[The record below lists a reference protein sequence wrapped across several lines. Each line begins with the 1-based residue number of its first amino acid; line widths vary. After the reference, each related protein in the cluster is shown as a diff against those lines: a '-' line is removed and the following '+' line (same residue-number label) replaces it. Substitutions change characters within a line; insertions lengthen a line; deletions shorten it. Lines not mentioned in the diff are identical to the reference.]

1 MTQQSCCF
9 QQLSEIKVLYQH
21 GAWTSP
27 WTVAWFG
34 VFFGLWQLQGLH
46 IQEALEK
53 GLKDRE
59 VQQSCCLCQHHH
71 QAGRK
76 VGVQEGVKTWTTC
89 SKEVWLLKGQELPI
103 LIHSCQ
109 VLLHSRNREK
119 SQIVLIHPQL
129 KKEILAIQLFVQKLR
144 GWRVWELLLSNG
156 VCIRAER
163 ASLRPCCWVM
173 LKSCFIAGT
182 EGTCRAGV
190 MVAALG
196 MLGSYKDHRFLWSP
210 WKKPKESKPIFP
222 RI

>member
-1 MTQQSCCF
+1 MNSCLVWGF
-9 QQLSEIKVLYQH
+9 FWPLTAPRSSHTGSPGERAKGQRASAVLLPQ
-21 GAWTSP
+21 
-27 WTVAWFG
+27 
-34 VFFGLWQLQGLH
+34 
-46 IQEALEK
+46 
-53 GLKDRE
+53 
-59 VQQSCCLCQHHH
+59 CQHHH